1 MHPKQKGLKFKQK
14 RTGKMKLRA
23 LIFMFFI
30 SGMVSAQVSFD
41 AKVSK
46 RKLGINERLR
56 VDFTMN
62 KDGDDFEP
70 PSFENF
76 TVVGGPSQSINN
88 SWINGVRSFS
98 KTYSYFL
105 APKKRGVFSIGQAT
119 IEIEGETY
127 KTLTLEI
134 IVSAAIDKPKD
145 PNDPNYVASEKIH
158 LVAEVSN
165 LNPYLNE
172 AITVVHK
179 LYIAPGIGVRNSRE
193 IDKPRYS
200 DFWSQNIDVNGLG
213 AQQGTYKGEDYLYVI
228 LRKTV
233 LYPQKS
239 GKLNIEPLS
248 LDVTVEVPSN
258 RRDVFGRSFMSTVNR
273 RVSAGNRA
281 INVKPLP
288 EKGKPESFSGAV
300 GTFDFS
306 LTTNK
311 KALKASEAFEVKLE
325 VVGKGNLKLFKLPE
339 LVLPS
344 ALEVYEPEHNEK
356 VTTLISGMRGK
367 ISDTYTVVA
376 NDPGSYPVPSV
387 TFSYFDVKTKRYKSL
402 ESERL
407 VISVDPRPNA
417 NSEAENKVTNLLS
430 ENNIKPNLKL
440 FRSFKTNTRFTPLQS
455 EPFFKSLLFWVLLF
469 GPFLFIPVLLFV
481 VKNRTIKALDVSG
494 NKIRQTNRLS
504 RKYLIDAKKS
514 LGQKQKFYNALE
526 RALHNYLKS
535 KLRIETSE
543 FNKEKIDE
551 LLTKKKVESTTL
563 EGFISIL
570 TACEL
575 ARYTPLTSLDMQN
588 DYDKTVQVINALD
601 KQLK

>member
-1 MHPKQKGLKFKQK
+1 
-14 RTGKMKLRA
+14 MKLKT

-30 SGMVSAQVSFD
+30 SGLISAQVSFD

-70 PSFENF
+70 PNFENF

-105 APKKRGVFSIGQAT
+105 APKKRGVFTVGQAS
-119 IEIEGETY
+119 IEIEGEVY
-127 KTLTLEI
+127 KTLPVKIT
-134 IVSAAIDKPKD
+134 VSAAIDKPKD
-145 PNDPNYVASEKIH
+145 PNDPNYIASEKIH

-165 LNPYLNE
+165 SNPYLNE
-172 AITVVHK
+172 AITIVYK
-179 LYIAPGIGVRNSRE
+179 LYVAQGIGVRNSRE

-213 AQQGTYKGEDYLYVI
+213 AQQGTYNGEDYLYVV

-233 LYPQKS
+233 LYPQKT

-273 RVSAGNRA
+273 RVSAGNRT

-288 EKGKPESFSGAV
+288 EEGKPDSFTGAV
-300 GTFDFS
+300 GSFIFS

-311 KALKASEAFEVKLE
+311 KELKASEAFEVKLE
-325 VVGKGNLKLFKLPE
+325 VVGNGNLKLFRLPE

-344 ALEVYEPEHNEK
+344 ALEVYEPEHNES
-356 VTTLISGMRGK
+356 VTTLISGMKGK
-367 ISDTYTVVA
+367 ISDSYTVVA
-376 NDPGSYPVPSV
+376 NDPGSYPIPRVD
-387 TFSYFDVKTKRYKSL
+387 FSYFDIKTKRYKTL
-402 ESERL
+402 DSERL
-407 VISVDPRPNA
+407 VISVGTGPNMV
-417 NSEAENKVTNLLS
+417 SEPEDGAAKLVS
-430 ENNIKPNLKL
+430 ENNITPNLKL
-440 FRSFKTNTRFTPLQS
+440 FRNFKTTKGFTPLQPD
-455 EPFFKSLLFWVLLF
+455 PFYKSNLFWVLLL
-469 GPFLFIPVLLFV
+469 GPFLLIPILLFV
-481 VKNRTIKALDVSG
+481 VKNRAVRALDVSG
-494 NKIRQTNRLS
+494 NKIRLTNRLA
-504 RKYLIDAKKS
+504 RKYLSAAKKS
-514 LGQKQKFYNALE
+514 LGKKETFYNALE

-543 FNKEKIDE
+543 FNKDKIGE
-551 LLTKKKVESTTL
+551 LLTKKKVESITL
-563 EGFISIL
+563 EGFLSIL

-575 ARYTPLTSLDMQN
+575 ARYTPLSSVDMQN
-588 DYDKTVQVINALD
+588 DYDKAAQVINALD

>member
-1 MHPKQKGLKFKQK
+1 
-14 RTGKMKLRA
+14 MKLKT

-30 SGMVSAQVSFD
+30 SGLISAQVSFD

-46 RKLGINERLR
+46 RNLGINERLR

-70 PSFENF
+70 PNFENF

-105 APKKRGVFSIGQAT
+105 APKKRGVFTVGQAS
-119 IEIEGETY
+119 IEIEGEVY
-127 KTLTLEI
+127 KTLPVKIT
-134 IVSAAIDKPKD
+134 VSAAIDKPKD
-145 PNDPNYVASEKIH
+145 PNDPNYIASEKIH

-165 LNPYLNE
+165 SNPYLNE
-172 AITVVHK
+172 AITIVYK
-179 LYIAPGIGVRNSRE
+179 LYVAQGIGVRNSRE

-213 AQQGTYKGEDYLYVI
+213 AQQGTYNGEDYLYVV

-233 LYPQKS
+233 LYPQKT

-273 RVSAGNRA
+273 RVSAGNRT

-288 EKGKPESFSGAV
+288 EEGKPDSFTGAV
-300 GTFDFS
+300 GSFIFS

-311 KALKASEAFEVKLE
+311 KELKASEAFEVKLE
-325 VVGKGNLKLFKLPE
+325 VVGNGNLKLFRLPE

-344 ALEVYEPEHNEK
+344 ALEVYEPEHNES
-356 VTTLISGMRGK
+356 VTTLISGMKGK
-367 ISDTYTVVA
+367 ISDSYTVVA
-376 NDPGSYPVPSV
+376 NDPGSYPIPRVD
-387 TFSYFDVKTKRYKSL
+387 FSYFDIKTKRYKTL
-402 ESERL
+402 DSERL
-407 VISVDPRPNA
+407 VISVGTGPNMI
-417 NSEAENKVTNLLS
+417 SESEDGAAKLVS
-430 ENNIKPNLKL
+430 ENNITPNLKL
-440 FRSFKTNTRFTPLQS
+440 FRNFKTTKGFTPLQPD
-455 EPFFKSLLFWVLLF
+455 PFYKSNLFWVLLL
-469 GPFLFIPVLLFV
+469 GPFLLIPILLFV
-481 VKNRTIKALDVSG
+481 VKNRAVRALDVSG
-494 NKIRQTNRLS
+494 NKIRLTNRLA
-504 RKYLIDAKKS
+504 RKYLSAAKKS
-514 LGQKQKFYNALE
+514 LGKKETFYNALE

-543 FNKEKIDE
+543 FNKDKIGE
-551 LLTKKKVESTTL
+551 LLTKKKVESITL
-563 EGFISIL
+563 EGFLSIL

-575 ARYTPLTSLDMQN
+575 ARYTPLSSVDMQN
-588 DYDKTVQVINALD
+588 DYDKAAQVINALD

>member
-1 MHPKQKGLKFKQK
+1 
-14 RTGKMKLRA
+14 MKVKA

-30 SGMVSAQVSFD
+30 SGLISAQVSFD

-105 APKKRGVFSIGQAT
+105 APKKRGVFTVGQAS
-119 IEIEGETY
+119 IKIEGEVY
-127 KTLTLEI
+127 KTLPVKI
-134 IVSAAIDKPKD
+134 MVSAAIDKPKD
-145 PNDPNYVASEKIH
+145 PNDPNYIASEKIH
-158 LVAEVSN
+158 LIAEVSN
-165 LNPYLNE
+165 SNPYLNE

-213 AQQGTYKGEDYLYVI
+213 AQQGTYNGEDYLYVV

-233 LYPQKS
+233 LYPQKT

-273 RVSAGNRA
+273 RVSAGNRT

-288 EKGKPESFSGAV
+288 EEGKPDSFTGAV
-300 GTFDFS
+300 GSFIFS

-311 KALKASEAFEVKLE
+311 KELKASEAFEVKLE
-325 VVGKGNLKLFKLPE
+325 VVGNGNLKLFRLPK

-344 ALEVYEPEHNEK
+344 ALEVYEPEHNES
-356 VTTLISGMRGK
+356 VTTRISGMKGK
-367 ISDTYTVVA
+367 ISDSYTVVA
-376 NDPGSYPVPSV
+376 NDPGSYPIPRVD
-387 TFSYFDVKTKRYKSL
+387 FSYFDIKTKRYKTL
-402 ESERL
+402 DSERL
-407 VISVDPRPNA
+407 VVSVGAGPNMISELEG
-417 NSEAENKVTNLLS
+417 EATKLVS
-430 ENNIKPNLKL
+430 ENNIKANLKL
-440 FRSFKTNTRFTPLQS
+440 FRNFKTTKGFTPLQS
-455 EPFFKSLLFWVLLF
+455 DPFYKSNLFWVMLL
-469 GPFLFIPVLLFV
+469 GPFLLIPILLFV
-481 VKNRTIKALDVSG
+481 VKNRTVRALDISG
-494 NKIRQTNRLS
+494 NKIRLTNRLA
-504 RKYLIDAKKS
+504 RKYLSAAKKS
-514 LGQKQKFYNALE
+514 LGKKETFYNALE

-543 FNKEKIDE
+543 FNKDKIGE
-551 LLTKKKVESTTL
+551 LLTKKKVESITL

-575 ARYTPLTSLDMQN
+575 ARYTPLSSVDMQN
-588 DYDKTVQVINALD
+588 DYDKAALVINALD